1 MANVKIALIQLK
13 VGIDKDENI
22 RRAKEL
28 LEEAANKGAEIA
40 ALPEMFNCPYSNE
53 FFRSYGESYPE
64 GVTTKMLSE
73 EAKKNN
79 MYIIGGSIPEL
90 EGDKVYNTSYI
101 FDREGTLIGKHR
113 KVHLFDIDLKGRITF
128 RESDVLTPGSE
139 MTVFDTEWG
148 KIGVMI
154 CYDIRFPELT
164 RKMAL
169 AGVKAVFVPAAFNMT
184 TGPAHWELTF
194 RARAIDNQIY
204 MFGISP
210 ARNETGYIAYGNSI
224 AVNSWGKV
232 VGRLEEKE
240 GILMLDVDIDDINEV
255 RESLPLLKHRR
266 PDLY

>member
-1 MANVKIALIQLK
+1 
-13 VGIDKDENI
+13 
-22 RRAKEL
+22 
-28 LEEAANKGAEIA
+28 
-40 ALPEMFNCPYSNE
+40 
-53 FFRSYGESYPE
+53 
-64 GVTTKMLSE
+64 
-73 EAKKNN
+73 
-79 MYIIGGSIPEL
+79 
-90 EGDKVYNTSYI
+90 
-101 FDREGTLIGKHR
+101 
-113 KVHLFDIDLKGRITF
+113 
-128 RESDVLTPGSE
+128 
-139 MTVFDTEWG
+139 
-148 KIGVMI
+148 
-154 CYDIRFPELT
+154 
-164 RKMAL
+164 
-169 AGVKAVFVPAAFNMT
+169 VFVPASFNMT